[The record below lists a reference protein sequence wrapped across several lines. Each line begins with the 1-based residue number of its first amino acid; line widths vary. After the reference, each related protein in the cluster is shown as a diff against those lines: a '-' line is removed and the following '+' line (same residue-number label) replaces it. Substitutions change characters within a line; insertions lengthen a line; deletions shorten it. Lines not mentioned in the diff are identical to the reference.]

1 MRALRDTL
9 QTVRTSP
16 GFTLALVI
24 TLVAAAFNGLMV
36 LLMALRL
43 DALLPGAF
51 AQMAHFT
58 EPSHRTHDLTFA
70 YLFVPAMVGIVAQFR
85 RPSRN
90 VAAMVMALVPSVAL
104 LVTVLLT
111 FVIYSNGRT
120 LQPPWLMV
128 MAGAIIAL
136 VLHPAGRDLF
146 RSVTRSR
153 ISRELLALTGVAAV
167 PLIVFASS
175 EIRLQGTIPDDHA
188 AAGHYG
194 FMSAFALTVVGM
206 SLLASLR
213 PDGWRLTAWTAGLL
227 PALLGVTSL
236 VYPDA
241 TSSLGLPWALAAIAW
256 GALFVTAAELT
267 KHARRPTQSPSR
279 DVLPGSS
286 PG

>member
-43 DALLPGAF
+43 ESLLPGAF

-58 EPSHRTHDLTFA
+58 EPHHRTHDLTFA
-70 YLFVPAMVGIVAQFR
+70 FLFVPALVGVLAQFR

-90 VAAMVMALVPSVAL
+90 LAAIVMALVPSVAL
-104 LVTVLLT
+104 LLTVLLT
-111 FVIYSNGRT
+111 FVMSGNGRT

-128 MAGAIIAL
+128 MAGSIIAM
-136 VLHPAGRDLF
+136 VLHPAGGDVISSF
-146 RSVTRSR
+146 RRSR
-153 ISRELLALTGVAAV
+153 IDPVLLALTLVATV
-167 PLIVFASS
+167 PLLVSAVRNIG
-175 EIRLQGTIPDDHA
+175 LQGTVPDDHA

-194 FMSAFALTVVGM
+194 FMAAFAFAVIGVA
-206 SLLASLR
+206 LLASLR
-213 PDGWRLTAWTAGLL
+213 PAGWRLTGRVAGLL

-241 TSSLGLPWALAAIAW
+241 TSSLGLPWALTAIAW
-256 GALFVTAAELT
+256 GGLFVAAVELT
-267 KHARRPTQSPSR
+267 RDTQGPTTPETRSARS
-279 DVLPGSS
+279 VGPG
-286 PG
+286 